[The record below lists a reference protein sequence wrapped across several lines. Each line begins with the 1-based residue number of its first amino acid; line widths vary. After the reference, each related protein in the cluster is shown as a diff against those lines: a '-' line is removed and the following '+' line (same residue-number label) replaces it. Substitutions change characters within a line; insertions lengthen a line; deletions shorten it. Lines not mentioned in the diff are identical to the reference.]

1 MKSVE
6 KATKSLSE
14 DIKYVEE
21 NNKQMMTI
29 VDEFEKTINQLVM
42 EKEREEIYQHI
53 VMERLWKKE
62 SLIIISATEFESVE
76 E

>member
-6 KATKSLSE
+6 KETKSLSE